1 MGAIGDLFGR
11 LQKRMQDAEDDYGYD
26 EEDFLD
32 DDEYEEESRGSS
44 YRRSSRNYADDEKA
58 AKKPM
63 SKVTSIKKRLN
74 TDNDNING
82 NIFGIKPKTMEDAK
96 IITDTLLE
104 GKTVVLNLE
113 TTNNDIAERILDYSF
128 GTTYALNGIMQKISN
143 SIYIIVPYGIEIT
156 GAFHEYMSSSEE

>member
-11 LQKRMQDAEDDYGYD
+11 LQRRMQEAEDDYDYD
-26 EEDFLD
+26 EEDYLD
-32 DDEYEEESRGSS
+32 DEEEDSRGSS

-74 TDNDNING
+74 TENDNVNG
-82 NIFGIKPKTMEDAK
+82 NIYGIKPKTIEDAK
-96 IITDTLLE
+96 LITDTLLE

-113 TTNNDIAERILDYSF
+113 TTNSDIAERILDYSY